1 VIAAERPLPTDRP
14 SRVYR
19 GPACPYCGTP
29 LDAAG
34 MTAGPQLCPACA
46 GSFEATP
53 FAPPSPY
60 LAPLGLAEA
69 GPAGG
74 TPCASHAGNA
84 AVGNCERCGL
94 FVCALCRTEVA
105 GQRLC
110 PACFDRLAAEK
121 GLPALRNSFVD
132 LRGLSILVGIGGIF
146 FSILGVV
153 IGPVTLVLAIF
164 AMRQKQRGEGSGGW
178 GGILLAFGLGIA
190 QICFG
195 LFLIFALFKGFKK

>member
-1 VIAAERPLPTDRP
+1 
-14 SRVYR
+14 
-19 GPACPYCGTP
+19 
-29 LDAAG
+29 

-53 FAPPSPY
+53 FSPPSPY

-121 GLPALRNSFVD
+121 GLPTLRNSFVD
-132 LRGLSILVGIGGIF
+132 LRGLSILVGFAGLF
-146 FSILGVV
+146 FSIVGVV
-153 IGPVTLVLAIF
+153 TGPVTLVLAVF
-164 AMRQKQRGEGSGGW
+164 AMRQKQRCEGSGGW

-195 LFLIFALFKGFKK
+195 LFLVFALFKGFKK